1 MNGNLPSDPF
11 VLLSYVNTQLRD
23 AYPNLDEMCASMDV
37 DKSVILNKLAE
48 AGFSY
53 DEPNNRFW

>member
-1 MNGNLPSDPF
+1 MNGTLPSDPF

-23 AYPNLDEMCASMDV
+23 VYPTLDEMCASMDV
-37 DKSVILNKLAE
+37 DKSFIVRKLAD

>member
-1 MNGNLPSDPF
+1 MNGTLPSDPF

-23 AYPNLDEMCASMDV
+23 VYPTLDEMCASMDV
-37 DKSVILNKLAE
+37 DKAVIVRKLAD

-53 DEPNNRFW
+53 DEPNNRF

>member
-1 MNGNLPSDPF
+1 MNGTLPLDPF

-23 AYPNLDEMCASMDV
+23 VYPNLDEMCASMDV
-37 DKSVILNKLAE
+37 DKSFIVRKLAD

>member
-1 MNGNLPSDPF
+1 MNGTLPSDPF

-23 AYPNLDEMCASMDV
+23 VYQNLDEMCASMDV
-37 DKSVILNKLAE
+37 DKSFIVRKLAD

-53 DEPNNRFW
+53 DESNNRFW

>member
-1 MNGNLPSDPF
+1 MNGTLPSDPF

-23 AYPNLDEMCASMDV
+23 VYPNLDEMCASMDV
-37 DKSVILNKLAE
+37 DKSFIVRKLAD

-53 DEPNNRFW
+53 DESNNRFW

>member
-1 MNGNLPSDPF
+1 MNGTLPSDPF

-23 AYPNLDEMCASMDV
+23 VYPNLDEMCASMGL
-37 DKSVILNKLAE
+37 DKSVLVRKLAD

>member
-1 MNGNLPSDPF
+1 MNGTLPSDPF
-11 VLLSYVNTQLRD
+11 VLLSFVNTQLRD
-23 AYPNLDEMCASMDV
+23 VYPTLDEMCASMDV
-37 DKSVILNKLAE
+37 DKAVIVRKLAD